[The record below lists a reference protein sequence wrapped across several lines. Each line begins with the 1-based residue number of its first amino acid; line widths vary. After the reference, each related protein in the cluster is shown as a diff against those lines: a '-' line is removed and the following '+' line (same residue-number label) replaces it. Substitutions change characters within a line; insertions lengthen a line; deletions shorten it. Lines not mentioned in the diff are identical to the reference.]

1 MSISFLKAS
10 LEHLCNPSH
19 TSLAKVVPS
28 SCACV
33 CASNSSSHWS
43 VQPSWC
49 CYCCLFI
56 RSGYFAV
63 VADGCFVV
71 VAASQILCHLR
82 HLRIP
87 AHVVVAECVMACPL
101 GDTLS
106 RCLRMLCRHADPN
119 GCFAAI
125 VLSLL
130 GGCFATTVS
139 PPWLIALC

>member
-1 MSISFLKAS
+1 VLQTPLRIGLSNLLGVAI
-10 LEHLCNPSH
+10 
-19 TSLAKVVPS
+19 VV
-28 SCACV
+28 
-33 CASNSSSHWS
+33 
-43 VQPSWC
+43 
-49 CYCCLFI
+49 YL
-56 RSGYFAV
+56 FAV
-63 VADGCFVV
+63 DTLPLSLYFDGCFVV
-71 VAASQILCHLR
+71 VAAWQILCHLR